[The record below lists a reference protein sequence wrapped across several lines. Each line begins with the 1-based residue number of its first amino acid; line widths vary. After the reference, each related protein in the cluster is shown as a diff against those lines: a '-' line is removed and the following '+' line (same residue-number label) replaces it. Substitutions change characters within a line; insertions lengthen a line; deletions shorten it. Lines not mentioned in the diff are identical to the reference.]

1 MAPPN
6 FTSPR
11 TKAEFV
17 IGKIKLE
24 TSSQNV
30 NIRKQVLNV
39 SRVFCNS
46 FTTC

>member
-11 TKAEFV
+11 TKAEFI
-17 IGKIKLE
+17 IGKSKLE

-30 NIRKQVLNV
+30 NIRKQVLSV
-39 SRVFCNS
+39 SSS
-46 FTTC
+46 FITC